1 MKYLWTTIKVKDM
14 KESLHFYEDLLGL
27 KIKSEKHIT
36 EGFDLA
42 FLDLGE
48 SDIELLCNDKMDC
61 TIGNGVTIGFEV
73 ESIDEIRKRLEKEG
87 FKVGEEQSPEE
98 GMKFV
103 MVKDPNGLGVQLVE
117 YSK

>member
-1 MKYLWTTIKVKDM
+1 MKYLWTTIKVKNM

-27 KIKSEKHIT
+27 KIKKEKHIT

-48 SDIELLCNDKMDC
+48 SDIELLCNNKMDC

-73 ESIDEIRKRLEKEG
+73 DSIDEIREKLEKEG
-87 FKVGEEQSPEE
+87 FEVGKEQSPEE
-98 GMKFV
+98 GMKYV
-103 MVKDPNGLGVQLVE
+103 IVKDPNGLGVQLVE
-117 YSK
+117 YF